1 MHLPQLQSWQLLL
14 NWKCITALCVAKEI
28 RHFQCATHVV
38 TITVEGEGGTQDVS
52 CLAWALTNR
61 ENQPQSEVAG
71 FESVIL
77 PSALDEGTTYNLD
90 STGVITTH

>member
-1 MHLPQLQSWQLLL
+1 MDD
-14 NWKCITALCVAKEI
+14 
-28 RHFQCATHVV
+28 VV

-61 ENQPQSEVAG
+61 ENQPQSEVAE

-77 PSALDEGTTYNLD
+77 PSALDEGTTYILD